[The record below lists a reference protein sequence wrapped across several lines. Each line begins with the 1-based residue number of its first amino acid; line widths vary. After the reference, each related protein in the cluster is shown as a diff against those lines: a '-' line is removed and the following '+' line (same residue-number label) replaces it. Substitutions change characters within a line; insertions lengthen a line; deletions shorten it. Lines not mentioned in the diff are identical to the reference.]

1 MRRKVNLA
9 LHGGLLGVSYL
20 SLGISLVALFAILIY
35 ITVNGGSHLSWDFLF
50 GKYSSSN
57 ISILPALVGTLELVV
72 FSLLFAFPLG
82 LASAIFLSEYAKS
95 EKWYVTVIRVCF
107 ETLSGIP
114 SIVYGLFGYLV
125 FTVSFGWGYSL
136 MGGAL
141 TLAIMI
147 LPLIV
152 RGCEEALRAVP
163 QNLREGSYAL
173 GTNKVKTIF
182 RVVLPSAIP
191 GILTSLLLSVGRVL
205 SESAVLILTIGMV
218 TNRVPVSPMESGTSL
233 ALDIYYFANFG
244 HIDEA
249 FATSFVLLIL
259 ILIFNGASLLVSRIY
274 QKKKGLV

>member
-1 MRRKVNLA
+1 MRRKTNLA
-9 LHGGLLGVSYL
+9 LHYGLLGLSYL
-20 SLGISLVALFAILIY
+20 SLGVSLVALFAILIY
-35 ITVNGGSHLSWDFLF
+35 IAINGGAHLSADFLF
-50 GKYSSSN
+50 GEYTSKN
-57 ISILPALVGTLELVV
+57 ISILPALLGTLELVL

-82 LASAIFLSEYAKS
+82 LASAIFLSEYARS
-95 EKWYVTVIRVCF
+95 EKWYVVVIRVCF

-125 FTVSFGWGYSL
+125 FTVSLGWNYSII
-136 MGGAL
+136 GGSL

-152 RGCEEALRAVP
+152 RGCEETLRSVP
-163 QNLREGSYAL
+163 QNLRQGSYAL

-182 RVVLPSAIP
+182 RVVLPSCVP
-191 GILTSLLLSVGRVL
+191 GIVTSLLLSVGRVL

-218 TNRVPVSPMESGTSL
+218 TNKIPTTPNSSGTSL

-249 FATSFVLLIL
+249 FATAFVLLLL
-259 ILIFNGASLLVSRIY
+259 ILLFNGASLIVSKVY

>member
-1 MRRKVNLA
+1 MRRKLS
-9 LHGGLLGVSYL
+9 LIFHGGLLGFSYL
-20 SLGISLVALFAILIY
+20 SLLVSLLALFAILIY
-35 ITVNGGSHLSWDFLF
+35 ITVNGGSHLSWGFLF
-50 GKYSSSN
+50 GKYPSNN
-57 ISILPALVGTLELVV
+57 ISVLPALVGTLELVV

-82 LASAIFLSEYAKS
+82 LASSIFLSEYAKS
-95 EKWYVTVIRVCF
+95 EKWYVILIRVCF

-136 MGGAL
+136 MGGSL

-152 RGCEEALRAVP
+152 RGCEEALLSVP
-163 QNLREGSYAL
+163 HSLREASYAL

-182 RVVLPSAIP
+182 RVALPSALP

-218 TNRVPVSPMESGTSL
+218 TNRVPLSPMDSGTSL

-244 HIDEA
+244 HMNEA
-249 FATSFVLLIL
+249 FATSFVLLVL
-259 ILIFNGASLLVSRIY
+259 ILVFNGSSLLFSRIY
-274 QKKKGLV
+274 QKKKGLA

>member
-1 MRRKVNLA
+1 MRRQTNLA
-9 LHGGLLGVSYL
+9 LHYGLLGISYF
-20 SLGISLVALFAILIY
+20 SLGVSLLALFAILIY
-35 ITVNGGSHLSWDFLF
+35 IAINGGTHLSADFLF
-50 GKYSSSN
+50 GECTSKN
-57 ISILPALVGTLELVV
+57 ISILPAFLGTLELVF

-82 LASAIFLSEYAKS
+82 LGSAIFLSEYARS
-95 EKWYVTVIRVCF
+95 EKWYVVVIRVCF

-125 FTVSFGWGYSL
+125 FTVSFGWNYSII
-136 MGGAL
+136 GGSL

-147 LPLIV
+147 LPLVV
-152 RGCEEALRAVP
+152 RGCEEALRSVP

-173 GTNKVKTIF
+173 GANKIKTIF
-182 RVVLPSAIP
+182 RVVLPSSVP
-191 GILTSLLLSVGRVL
+191 GIVTSLLLSVGRVL

-218 TNRVPVSPMESGTSL
+218 TNKIPTTPMSSGTSL

-249 FATSFVLLIL
+249 FATAFVLLLL
-259 ILIFNGASLLVSRIY
+259 ILLFNGASLIVSKVY